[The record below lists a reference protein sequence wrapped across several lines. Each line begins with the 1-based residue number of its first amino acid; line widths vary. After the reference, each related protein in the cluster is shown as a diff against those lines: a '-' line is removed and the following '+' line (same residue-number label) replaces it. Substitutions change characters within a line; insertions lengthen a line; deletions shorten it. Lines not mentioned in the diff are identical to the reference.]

1 MSRRTAEANKAI
13 RLAWEREQALVS
25 EGKGTRDWTK
35 EQQQDILDPDKGKA
49 YDDKGRAFEG
59 QHMKS
64 VAEYPEYQEHDVAAS
79 FTLDKSFTV
88 TSTSENEEEIKQDLI
103 EAYMTPLDL
112 INELKKRLQRE
123 LKSDPYNKRIK
134 KLIKECDGWTCDCDI
149 CVTN

>member
-1 MSRRTAEANKAI
+1 MNNSTSGNYPPGAAN
-13 RLAWEREQALVS
+13 
-25 EGKGTRDWTK
+25 
-35 EQQQDILDPDKGKA
+35 DPFA
-49 YDDKGRAFEG
+49 PYN
-59 QHMKS
+59 QP
-64 VAEYPEYQEHDVAAS
+64 EYPEYQEHDVAAS

-88 TSTSENEEEIKQDLI
+88 TSTSDDEEDIKQDLI

-123 LKSDPYNKRIK
+123 LKSGQNNERIK

>member
-1 MSRRTAEANKAI
+1 MLMNNSTSGNYPPGAAN
-13 RLAWEREQALVS
+13 
-25 EGKGTRDWTK
+25 
-35 EQQQDILDPDKGKA
+35 DPFA
-49 YDDKGRAFEG
+49 PYN
-59 QHMKS
+59 QP
-64 VAEYPEYQEHDVAAS
+64 EYPEYQDYDVTAS

-88 TSTSENEEEIKQDLI
+88 TSSSDDEEDIKQDLI

>member
-1 MSRRTAEANKAI
+1 MNNSTNGNYPPGAAN
-13 RLAWEREQALVS
+13 
-25 EGKGTRDWTK
+25 
-35 EQQQDILDPDKGKA
+35 DPFA
-49 YDDKGRAFEG
+49 PYN
-59 QHMKS
+59 QP
-64 VAEYPEYQEHDVAAS
+64 EYPEYQEHDVAAS

-88 TSTSENEEEIKQDLI
+88 TSTSDDEEDIKQDLI

-123 LKSDPYNKRIK
+123 LKSDQYNKRIK

>member
-1 MSRRTAEANKAI
+1 MNKSTSGNYPPGAAN
-13 RLAWEREQALVS
+13 
-25 EGKGTRDWTK
+25 
-35 EQQQDILDPDKGKA
+35 DPFA
-49 YDDKGRAFEG
+49 PYN
-59 QHMKS
+59 QP
-64 VAEYPEYQEHDVAAS
+64 EYLEYQEHDVAAS

-88 TSTSENEEEIKQDLI
+88 TSTSDDEEDIKQDLI

-123 LKSDPYNKRIK
+123 LKSDQNNKRIK

>member
-1 MSRRTAEANKAI
+1 MNNSTSVNYPPGAAN
-13 RLAWEREQALVS
+13 
-25 EGKGTRDWTK
+25 
-35 EQQQDILDPDKGKA
+35 DPFA
-49 YDDKGRAFEG
+49 PYN
-59 QHMKS
+59 QP
-64 VAEYPEYQEHDVAAS
+64 EYPEYQEHDVAAS
-79 FTLDKSFTV
+79 FTLDKSFTF
-88 TSTSENEEEIKQDLI
+88 TSTSDDEEDIKQDLI

>member
-1 MSRRTAEANKAI
+1 MNNSTSGNYPPGAAN
-13 RLAWEREQALVS
+13 
-25 EGKGTRDWTK
+25 
-35 EQQQDILDPDKGKA
+35 DPFA
-49 YDDKGRAFEG
+49 PYN
-59 QHMKS
+59 QP
-64 VAEYPEYQEHDVAAS
+64 EYPEYHEHDVAAS

-88 TSTSENEEEIKQDLI
+88 TSTSDDEEYIKQDLI

-123 LKSDPYNKRIK
+123 LKSDQNNKRIK

>member
-1 MSRRTAEANKAI
+1 MLINNSTSGNYPPGAAN
-13 RLAWEREQALVS
+13 
-25 EGKGTRDWTK
+25 
-35 EQQQDILDPDKGKA
+35 DPFA
-49 YDDKGRAFEG
+49 PYN
-59 QHMKS
+59 QP
-64 VAEYPEYQEHDVAAS
+64 EYPEYQEHDVAAS

-88 TSTSENEEEIKQDLI
+88 TSTSDDEEDIKQDLI

-123 LKSDPYNKRIK
+123 LKSDQNNKRIK

>member
-1 MSRRTAEANKAI
+1 MNNSTSGNYPPGAANYPFAPYN
-13 RLAWEREQALVS
+13 Q
-25 EGKGTRDWTK
+25 
-35 EQQQDILDPDKGKA
+35 P
-49 YDDKGRAFEG
+49 
-59 QHMKS
+59 
-64 VAEYPEYQEHDVAAS
+64 EYPEEQEHDVAAS

-88 TSTSENEEEIKQDLI
+88 TSTSDDEEDIKQDLI

-123 LKSDPYNKRIK
+123 LKSDQNNKRIK

>member
-1 MSRRTAEANKAI
+1 MNNSTSGNYPPGAANDP
-13 RLAWEREQALVS
+13 LAPYNQ
-25 EGKGTRDWTK
+25 
-35 EQQQDILDPDKGKA
+35 P
-49 YDDKGRAFEG
+49 
-59 QHMKS
+59 
-64 VAEYPEYQEHDVAAS
+64 EYPEYQDYDVAAS

-88 TSTSENEEEIKQDLI
+88 TSTSDDEEDIKQDLI

-123 LKSDPYNKRIK
+123 LKSDQNNKRIK